1 MCRTIQM
8 DLFGEERT
16 WVNGRIEMAE
26 HTLKC
31 LGCAKEYED
40 DHFRLDCDE
49 KHEPSLLRTVY
60 PKRTLDLQIDNP
72 GMFKFYDWLP
82 VERVI
87 GSKGAPV
94 TYKSEGL
101 ARHLGLKNLHVI
113 FNGFWPEKGAYME
126 TASFKELEA
135 PSVLARVPDGH
146 DETIVVASAGNTGRA
161 FAHVCSQNRIPLVL
175 VVPEGSIEDIWSP
188 EPFSENVKLVVA
200 AGRSDYYDAIHLAGK
215 ITQLDGFFP
224 EGGAKNVARR
234 DGMATT
240 VLDAAM
246 TIGRIPDHYFQAI
259 GSGTGGIAAWE
270 SRLRLLEDGGYGN
283 AKMSLH
289 LSQNHPFVPMY
300 DAWKNGSREIPAMD
314 EEDAKNRIRM
324 VKAKVLSN
332 RKPPFGL
339 KGGVFDVLQASG
351 GAMYSVN
358 NRDLDAVLELFER
371 LEGIDICP
379 AAGVAVSSL
388 FQAVAGGSVRKDDCI
403 VVNITGGG
411 EKRVKKEYNVNY
423 LEPFLRIYDTEIR
436 SDTLDRKL
444 ERMMAVV

>member
-1 MCRTIQM
+1 
-8 DLFGEERT
+8 
-16 WVNGRIEMAE
+16 
-26 HTLKC
+26 
-31 LGCAKEYED
+31 
-40 DHFRLDCDE
+40 
-49 KHEPSLLRTVY
+49 
-60 PKRTLDLQIDNP
+60 
-72 GMFKFYDWLP
+72 
-82 VERVI
+82 
-87 GSKGAPV
+87 
-94 TYKSEGL
+94 
-101 ARHLGLKNLHVI
+101 
-113 FNGFWPEKGAYME
+113 
-126 TASFKELEA
+126 
-135 PSVLARVPDGH
+135 
-146 DETIVVASAGNTGRA
+146 
-161 FAHVCSQNRIPLVL
+161 
-175 VVPEGSIEDIWSP
+175 
-188 EPFSENVKLVVA
+188 
-200 AGRSDYYDAIHLAGK
+200 
-215 ITQLDGFFP
+215 
-224 EGGAKNVARR
+224 
-234 DGMATT
+234 
-240 VLDAAM
+240 
-246 TIGRIPDHYFQAI
+246 
-259 GSGTGGIAAWE
+259 
-270 SRLRLLEDGGYGN
+270 
-283 AKMSLH
+283 
-289 LSQNHPFVPMY
+289 MY